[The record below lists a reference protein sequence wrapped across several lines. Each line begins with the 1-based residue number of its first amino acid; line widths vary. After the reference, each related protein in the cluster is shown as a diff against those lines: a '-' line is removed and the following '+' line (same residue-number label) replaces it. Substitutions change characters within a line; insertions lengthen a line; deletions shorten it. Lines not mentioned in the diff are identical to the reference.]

1 MNRQRPRLRPILP
14 TLKEKKRYL
23 AFEILSN
30 GKMKDFSDVSRAIWG
45 SLLSFVGTRGAGE
58 MGVIMIP
65 EKYNAKRQR
74 GLIRVAHTGLDTL
87 RASLALVQKVGD
99 DDAIVRSLGA
109 SGILMKAHKKFVE
122 G

>member
-1 MNRQRPRLRPILP
+1 
-14 TLKEKKRYL
+14 
-23 AFEILSN
+23 
-30 GKMKDFSDVSRAIWG
+30 
-45 SLLSFVGTRGAGE
+45 